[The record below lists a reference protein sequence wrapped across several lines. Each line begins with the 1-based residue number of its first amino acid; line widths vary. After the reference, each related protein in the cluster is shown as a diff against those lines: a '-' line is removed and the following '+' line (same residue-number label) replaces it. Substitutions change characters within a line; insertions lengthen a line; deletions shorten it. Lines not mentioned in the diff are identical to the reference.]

1 MLADLTDEL
10 DAMLHMER
18 DPAATNMAWKK
29 VKKQTNKREN
39 KHIKKEDYF
48 KKTMMITVP
57 YFFYEIQTYYR
68 ASTLRRWQLRKK
80 NYLLFHIPRF
90 FQNWLTH
97 EKKIPLL
104 LTHSFLIIIPLLQ
117 RNDAYWIMYLK
128 KEKNTQK
135 DDCHN
140 PPKIE
145 TIYRW
150 FTLCLLQNYYT
161 HFNRKLFSPSTY
173 LPLHYKYVLLS
184 KH

>member
-1 MLADLTDEL
+1 MPCFTWSEIRRQQTWLE
-10 DAMLHMER
+10 
-18 DPAATNMAWKK
+18 KK
-29 VKKQTNKREN
+29 KMIYKQTNKREN
-39 KHIKKEDYF
+39 KHIKKKTTSKKLWWLLFLIFSTKF
-48 KKTMMITVP
+48 KRITEHQPCDVDN
-57 YFFYEIQTYYR
+57 YE
-68 ASTLRRWQLRKK
+68 K

-128 KEKNTQK
+128 KKEKTQK

-140 PPKIE
+140 PQKIE

-173 LPLHYKYVLLS
+173 LPLHYKYVLR

>member
-1 MLADLTDEL
+1 
-10 DAMLHMER
+10 
-18 DPAATNMAWKK
+18 
-29 VKKQTNKREN
+29 
-39 KHIKKEDYF
+39 
-48 KKTMMITVP
+48 MMITVP

-80 NYLLFHIPRF
+80 TTCYSIFPVFSKTDLH
-90 FQNWLTH
+90 T
-97 EKKIPLL
+97 KKIPLL

-117 RNDAYWIMYLK
+117 RNDAYWLMYLK
-128 KEKNTQK
+128 KKKNTQK